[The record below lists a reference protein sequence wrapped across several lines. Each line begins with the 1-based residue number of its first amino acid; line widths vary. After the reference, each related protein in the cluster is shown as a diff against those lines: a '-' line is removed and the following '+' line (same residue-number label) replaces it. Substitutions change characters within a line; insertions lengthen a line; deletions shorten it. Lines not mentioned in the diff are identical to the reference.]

1 MVSIVVVTRAALLIA
16 RRASTWTVEEHL
28 CGLSPQCV
36 AVDLRSPAQMYC
48 GTARAG
54 LFRSCDSGRNWE
66 PVGPGID
73 HPMVTAV
80 DVAHADQTDG
90 FGIVYA
96 GTEPSAVFRSDNGGD
111 NWMDLAG
118 LHALPS
124 ADTWSFP
131 PRPHTHHVRW
141 IEADVSVADR
151 VFVAI
156 EAGALVHTLDGGR
169 TWRDRVRGGP
179 YDTHTAITHPHAPGR
194 IYSAAGDGYFEST
207 DAGGS
212 WGSPE
217 NGLQHRYLVGVA
229 VDPADPDTVIVSATD
244 GPGYAYSPQRAKSY
258 VYRKTGL
265 KRWEEAM
272 TGLPEVKGTTVS
284 RFATHAGEPGVIY
297 AANNHRLFRSDNAG
311 WSWKALDLPWPEPG
325 LADGV
330 EALACLS
337 E

>member
-1 MVSIVVVTRAALLIA
+1 MLAIAVVTRAALLIA
-16 RRASTWTVEEHL
+16 RHASTWTIEEHL
-28 CGLSPQCV
+28 GEQSPGSV

-54 LFRSCDSGRNWE
+54 LFRSRDSGRNWE

-80 DVAHADQTDG
+80 DVGRAEQADG

-111 NWMDLAG
+111 SWVDLAG
-118 LHALPS
+118 LRALSS
-124 ADTWSFP
+124 AGTWSFP

-141 IEADVSVADR
+141 IEADVGVPDR
-151 VFVAI
+151 VFIAI
-156 EAGALVHTLDGGR
+156 EAGALVRTFDGGR

-179 YDTHTAITHPHAPGR
+179 YDTHTAMTHPLAPER
-194 IYSAAGDGYFEST
+194 IYSAAGDGYFESI
-207 DAGGS
+207 DAADS
-212 WGSPE
+212 WSSPE
-217 NGLQHRYLVGVA
+217 DGLQHRYLVGIA
-229 VDPADPDTVIVSATD
+229 VDPADPDTVIVSATN
-244 GPGYAYSPQRAKSY
+244 GPGSAYSPRRAEAY

-265 KRWEEAM
+265 KRWGQAM
-272 TGLPEVKGTTVS
+272 SGLPEAKGTTVS
-284 RFATHAGEPGVIY
+284 HFATHAREPGVIY
-297 AANNHRLFRSDNAG
+297 AANNRGVFRSDDAG
-311 WSWKALDLPWPEPG
+311 RNWKALDLPWPEPG

-330 EALACLS
+330 KALACLP